1 MRFDIMTLFPDD
13 VDAFL
18 SSSIIGRA
26 RKAGLI
32 EVVCH
37 NIRDFTKD
45 RHNRVD
51 DYVYGGGKGMVMQ
64 PQPVCD
70 CFSYIKSIVPQ
81 TYCVYLSPKGKKFTQ
96 SKAKSLLKKEFI
108 TLLCGHYEGIDQRA
122 IDLIVD
128 EEISLGDFV
137 LTGGEL
143 PAMAVVD
150 AVSRMVP
157 GVLADSS
164 CYENESIYSG
174 LLEHPQ
180 YTRPPVYEGLEVPSV
195 LQNGNHAL
203 ISAWKL
209 EKSLEITYERRRD
222 LYRKYLKKTKK

>member
-1 MRFDIMTLFPDD
+1 MRFDIMTLFPED
-13 VDAFL
+13 VNVFL

-32 EVVCH
+32 DVVCH

-70 CFSYIKSIVPQ
+70 CFRYIKSIVPD
-81 TYCVYLSPKGKKFTQ
+81 TYCIYLSPKGKKFTQ
-96 SKAKSLLKKEFI
+96 AKAKSLLKKGSI
-108 TLLCGHYEGIDQRA
+108 TLLCGHYEGLDQRA

-128 EEISLGDFV
+128 EEISIGDFV

-143 PAMAVVD
+143 PAMTIVD

-164 CYENESIYSG
+164 CYEDESIYSG

-180 YTRPPVYEGLEVPSV
+180 YTRPPVYEGLAVPEV

-203 ISAWKL
+203 IAKWKL
-209 EKSLEITYERRRD
+209 EKSLEITRERRGD
-222 LYRKYLKKTKK
+222 LYRRYMKKTKK

>member
-1 MRFDIMTLFPDD
+1 M
-13 VDAFL
+13 
-18 SSSIIGRA
+18 
-26 RKAGLI
+26 
-32 EVVCH
+32 
-37 NIRDFTKD
+37 
-45 RHNRVD
+45 
-51 DYVYGGGKGMVMQ
+51 
-64 PQPVCD
+64 
-70 CFSYIKSIVPQ
+70 
-81 TYCVYLSPKGKKFTQ
+81 
-96 SKAKSLLKKEFI
+96 
-108 TLLCGHYEGIDQRA
+108 
-122 IDLIVD
+122 
-128 EEISLGDFV
+128 

-164 CYENESIYSG
+164 CYEDESIYSG

-209 EKSLEITYERRRD
+209 EKSLEITFTLNSD
-222 LYRKYLKKTKK
+222 LGSSSNQ